1 MFKIQINDTT
11 KCTIIDDATGKT
23 YEATGSW
30 HARTLNDTY
39 KYHEYY
45 VFTNKL
51 DISKYPELKPLATK
65 APKTLQVKWNVE
77 PKDENVEKWWLDI
90 KNWAKIKGPKLKGY
104 TEKLS
109 ESKSRSKVTLNELDS
124 LFE

>member
-23 YEATGSW
+23 YDATGSW
-30 HARTLNDTY
+30 HARTLDNVY

-51 DISKYPELKPLATK
+51 DVTKYPELKDLVTK
-65 APKTLQVKWNVE
+65 APKTLKVKWKVE
-77 PKDENVEKWWLDI
+77 PKDYNVPNWWLDVS
-90 KNWAKIKGPKLKGY
+90 NWNKITGPKLKGY
-104 TEKLS
+104 EEQLN
-109 ESKSRSKVTLNELDS
+109 ESKSRAKVDMETLES